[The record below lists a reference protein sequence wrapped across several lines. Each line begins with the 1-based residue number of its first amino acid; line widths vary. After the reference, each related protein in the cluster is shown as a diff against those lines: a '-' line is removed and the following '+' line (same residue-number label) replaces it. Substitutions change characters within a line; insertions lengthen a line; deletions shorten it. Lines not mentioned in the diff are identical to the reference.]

1 MDQAEKVNERM
12 TIRLS
17 PEYVNSVTERAKRLG
32 LTRSELVRIAL
43 DQAMEEP
50 SPGQD
55 VPICVELS
63 PAEINYLDSIVK
75 NGWFSGREKALR
87 RMIDIFF
94 EADQVKRL
102 EERFR
107 VMARSSGQEVA
118 LSVTENK
125 QLIASR

>member
-1 MDQAEKVNERM
+1 MEQVNERM

-17 PEYVNSVTERAKRLG
+17 PEYVNDVTERAKRLG

-43 DQAMEEP
+43 DRAMDEP

-55 VPICVELS
+55 VALCVELS
-63 PAEINYLDSIVK
+63 PAEVDYLDSTVK
-75 NGWFSGREKALR
+75 RGWFSTREKALR
-87 RMIDIFF
+87 RMVDIFF

-107 VMARSSGQEVA
+107 AMARSSGQEVA
-118 LSVTENK
+118 LSVTDSEQK
-125 QLIASR
+125 TVSR